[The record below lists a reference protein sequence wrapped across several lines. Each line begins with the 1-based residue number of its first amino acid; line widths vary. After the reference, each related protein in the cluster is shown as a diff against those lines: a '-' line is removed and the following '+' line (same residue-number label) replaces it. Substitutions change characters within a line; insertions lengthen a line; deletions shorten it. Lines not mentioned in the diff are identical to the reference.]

1 MSRWLKANK
10 RKAMDVGYDVNKVMM
25 DKLSKDNERPA
36 YVYEMKE
43 KRPTL
48 QQSLEE
54 SMAKFKEQKVSN
66 EDWKPANI
74 DDNSSAKYDKIK
86 AQILNDQGVITLQ
99 ELQDVLNNIRSL
111 SDILKSKNV
120 K

>member
-1 MSRWLKANK
+1 MSRWLIANYK
-10 RKAMDVGYDVNKVMM
+10 RKAMEPGYDVNKVLM

-66 EDWKPANI
+66 EGWKPNL
-74 DDNSSAKYDKIK
+74 DDDFNAKSDKIK
-86 AQILNDQGVITLQ
+86 AQILQERGIITLD
-99 ELQDVLNNIRSL
+99 ELRDVLDGNKNL
-111 SDILKSKNV
+111 SEILRNK
-120 K
+120 